1 MAQKKASTEKE
12 EEEEEVVQ
20 CVCALVIK
28 SVRQNP
34 SFSVVVEVVVE
45 VVVVDSG
52 YY

>member
-1 MAQKKASTEKE
+1 MAQKKASTEKKKKW
-12 EEEEEVVQ
+12 
-20 CVCALVIK
+20 CSVCALVIK

-34 SFSVVVEVVVE
+34 SFAAVVVVVE